1 MHCPIWKQ
9 TCGVQVSI
17 STMRCIIGP
26 MGWTRKK
33 KTLGATERNE
43 DARAAWSEQRMHL
56 DARKLVVIDA
66 CGSHIGLTPLYAR
79 APRGKRVYGSVPGNR
94 GKNRTLMA
102 ALTWSGMREAMIIEG
117 STTTVVFERYIE
129 EVLAPSLIAGQIVL
143 MDNLAAHKGQRVE
156 RLIKERGCQLLFLPG
171 YSPDFSPIEEAKSC
185 AENMSAASWGSYT
198 GGAGRSHCWG
208 TPHDHRTG
216 RTRLVWPLRV

>member
-1 MHCPIWKQ
+1 
-9 TCGVQVSI
+9 
-17 STMRCIIGP
+17 

-79 APRGKRVYGSVPGNR
+79 APRGKRVYGSVPRNR
-94 GKNRTLMA
+94 GKNMTLIA
-102 ALTWSGMREAMIIEG
+102 ALTWSGMSEAMDTLG
-117 STTTVVFERYIE
+117 SPTTVVFERYIE

-143 MDNLAAHKGQRVE
+143 MDNLAAHKGQKVE

-198 GGAGRSHCWG
+198 GGAARSHCWG